1 MTMSVHYAM
10 GMSRA
15 TGVLLPPPE
24 HLRQSINDIIT
35 TPIGSRLLRREY
47 GSLIPFLIDQPANP
61 ATKLKI
67 MAAIATAIVKWEPRV
82 KVRRVQLSMNADG
95 TNDTGNVGWNVLLDL
110 RTSDNTR
117 LPTTLTLARGAS

>member
-1 MTMSVHYAM
+1 MDIQWAM
-10 GMSRA
+10 GMSRV
-15 TGVLLPPPE
+15 TGQLLSPDD

-35 TPIGSRLLRREY
+35 TPIGSRMLRRDY

-82 KVRRVQLSMNADG
+82 KVRQVQLSMNTDG

>member
-47 GSLIPFLIDQPANP
+47 GSLLPFLIDQPANP

>member
-47 GSLIPFLIDQPANP
+47 GSLLPFLIDQPANP

-67 MAAIATAIVKWEPRV
+67 MAAIATAIVKWEPRG
-82 KVRRVQLSMNADG
+82 KVRQVQLSMNADA
-95 TNDTGNVGWNVLLDL
+95 TNDTGNTGVNVLLDL
-110 RTSDNTR
+110 RRSDNTK

>member
-15 TGVLLPPPE
+15 TGALLPPSE

-35 TPIGSRLLRREY
+35 TPIGSRVLRREY
-47 GSLIPFLIDQPANP
+47 GSLIPFLIDQPVNP
-61 ATKLKI
+61 ATKLKM
-67 MAAIATAIVKWEPRV
+67 MAAIATAIIKWEPRV
-82 KVRRVQLSMNADG
+82 KVRQVQLSMNADA
-95 TNDTGNVGWNVLLDL
+95 TNDTGNTGVNVLLDL
-110 RTSDNTR
+110 RRSDNTK

>member
-47 GSLIPFLIDQPANP
+47 GSLIPFLIDQPVNP
-61 ATKLKI
+61 STKLK
-67 MAAIATAIVKWEPRV
+67 MMSAIATAIIKWEPRV
-82 KVRRVQLSMNADG
+82 KVRQVQLSMNADA
-95 TNDTGNVGWNVLLDL
+95 TNDTGNTGVNVLLDL
-110 RTSDNTR
+110 RRSDNTK

>member
-67 MAAIATAIVKWEPRV
+67 MAAIATAIIKWEPRV
-82 KVRRVQLSMNADG
+82 KVRQVQLSMNADA
-95 TNDTGNVGWNVLLDL
+95 TNDTGNTGVNVLLDL
-110 RTSDNTR
+110 RRSDNTK

>member
-1 MTMSVHYAM
+1 MIDIHFAM
-10 GMSRA
+10 GMSRT
-15 TGVLLPPPE
+15 TGALLPPPE
-24 HLRQSINDIIT
+24 HLRQSINDILM
-35 TPIGSRLLRREY
+35 TPIGSRLLRRDY
-47 GSLIPFLIDQPANP
+47 GSLLPFLIDQPANS
-61 ATKLKI
+61 ATKLRM

-82 KVRRVQLSMNADG
+82 KVRQVQLSMNTDG

>member
-1 MTMSVHYAM
+1 MDIQWAM
-10 GMSRA
+10 GMTRA
-15 TGVLLPPPE
+15 TGQLLNPAD
-24 HLRQSINDIIT
+24 HLHQSINDIIT
-35 TPIGSRLLRREY
+35 TPIGSRLLRRDY

-82 KVRRVQLSMNADG
+82 KVRQVQLSMNADG
-95 TNDTGNVGWNVLLDL
+95 TNNTGNIGWNVLLDL

-117 LPTTLTLARGAS
+117 LTTTLTLARGAS

>member
-35 TPIGSRLLRREY
+35 TPIGSRLIRREY
-47 GSLIPFLIDQPANP
+47 GSLIPFLIDQPVNP
-61 ATKLKI
+61 ATKLKM
-67 MAAIATAIVKWEPRV
+67 MAAIATAIIKWEPRV
-82 KVRRVQLSMNADG
+82 KVRQVQLSMNADA
-95 TNDTGNVGWNVLLDL
+95 TNDAGNTGVNVLLDL
-110 RTSDNTR
+110 RRSDNTK
-117 LPTTLTLARGAS
+117 LPTTLKLARGAS

>member
-95 TNDTGNVGWNVLLDL
+95 TNDTDNVGWNVLLDL

>member
-1 MTMSVHYAM
+1 MKMSVHYAM

-15 TGVLLPPPE
+15 TGALLPPPE

-35 TPIGSRLLRREY
+35 TPIGSRMLRREY

-82 KVRRVQLSMNADG
+82 KVRQVQLSMNTDG